1 MKGGAPWRRPLA
13 VLSSPPGVQG
23 YDLLNRTFERI
34 FVLTIGRGR
43 GRHEKLR
50 ERLAGLHYELFYG
63 FDGAELDP
71 EGLERAGFY
80 SEARARRVHRHGK
93 AMQLGQLGC
102 AMTHRAI
109 YQKMVV
115 NGWKQV
121 LIFEDDVLPRPEA
134 MGELEAA
141 LGELPP
147 TWEFLYLGYE
157 HGEVTR
163 LWDRVKQGVYLV
175 LAALR
180 LIKWTPRE
188 VLGLHPSPYS
198 PHLRRAGKH
207 HCTHA
212 YAVSLSGA
220 RKLLAEQTPVAYLA
234 DQLPLK
240 LCMGR
245 VIEAYLTDP
254 KFFDQDSFLGNTGTF
269 TTG

>member
-1 MKGGAPWRRPLA
+1 MERPRRGAFA
-13 VLSSPPGVQG
+13 VLSSAPSVQG
-23 YDLLNRTFERI
+23 YDLLNRTFEHI
-34 FVLTIGRGR
+34 FVLTIERGS

-50 ERLAGLHYELFYG
+50 ERLDGLRYQLFYG
-63 FDGAELDP
+63 FDGAELDVP
-71 EGLERAGFY
+71 ALEKAGFY
-80 SEARARRVHRHGK
+80 SEARARKVHRHGK
-93 AMQLGQLGC
+93 TMQLGQLGC

-109 YQKMVV
+109 YQKVVV
-115 NGWKQV
+115 NGWERA

-134 MGELEAA
+134 MGELAGA

-147 TWEFLYLGYE
+147 SWEFLYLGYE

-163 LWDRVKQGVYLV
+163 AWDRVKQAGYLP

-180 LIKWTPRE
+180 LIKWTPRQ

-212 YAVSLSGA
+212 YAVSLNGA

-240 LCMGR
+240 LCIGR
-245 VIEAYLTDP
+245 EIEAYLTEP